1 MKVRFVLL
9 LCFLFFMQFAF
20 AGAAVVVAPLIS
32 SPKVK
37 VSMRDNG
44 YTLGDI
50 IIMHAEFILA
60 KGLVFDINSVPLK
73 GPVNNWLDLREVTMN
88 ETKNADDSSKVSV
101 DFTWQ
106 VFGTVE
112 HAQIVKIPA
121 IQLQTLPKDSALKS
135 AENKPLAITIPAQG
149 FHLSP
154 VLPPS
159 LTENTHRPHV
169 PPLRFNTQT
178 PLTIAL
184 VCFSLA
190 LLCGALWLW
199 LLDKISWWPRDPG
212 PMTKLARQLRQQSLV
227 QSFTNET
234 LRTIHAGLAGCAGQ
248 SLYPNS
254 LGNLF
259 ENCPYLVPSKTEI
272 TQFFNA
278 SWRVFYEKNASS
290 TASAICVAGTL
301 RWINRAAM
309 AERLARRQVK
319 KGIKQPV
326 RQHNLVIKKV
336 GQSLSP

>member
-1 MKVRFVLL
+1 
-9 LCFLFFMQFAF
+9 MQSAF
-20 AGAAVVVAPLIS
+20 AGAAVVTPVIAG
-32 SPKVK
+32 PKIK

-50 IIMHAEFILA
+50 IAMHVEFRLA
-60 KGLVFDINSVPLK
+60 KGLEFDVNSVPLQ
-73 GPVNNWLDLREVTMN
+73 GPVNNWLDLREVTMHQ
-88 ETKNADDSSKVSV
+88 TKNSDDSSQVSI

-121 IQLQTLPKDSALKS
+121 IQLQTLAQDSALKS

-159 LTENTHRPHV
+159 LTENTHRPHA
-169 PPLRFNTQT
+169 PPLRFDTKT

-184 VCFSLA
+184 LSFSLA

-199 LLDKISWWPRDPG
+199 LLDKISWWPRNPG

-259 ENCPYLVPSKTEI
+259 DNSPYLVPNKTEI

-278 SWRVFYEKNASS
+278 SWRVFHEKNASS
-290 TASAICVAGTL
+290 AASAICVASTL
-301 RWINRAAM
+301 RWINQAAM
-309 AERLARRQVK
+309 AERLARRTVK
-319 KGIKQPV
+319 KNAKKPAKTYD
-326 RQHNLVIKKV
+326 LVIKKPV
-336 GQSLSP
+336 KV

>member
-1 MKVRFVLL
+1 MKIRFVLL
-9 LCFLFFMQFAF
+9 LCMSFFMPSIF
-20 AGAAVVVAPLIS
+20 AGATLVTPAIVA
-32 SPKVK
+32 PKVK

-106 VFGTVE
+106 IFGTVE

-159 LTENTHRPHV
+159 LTENTHRPHA

-178 PLTIAL
+178 PLIIAL
-184 VCFSLA
+184 VCLSLA

-199 LLDKISWWPRDPG
+199 LLDKISWWPRNPG

-227 QSFTNET
+227 QSFPHET
-234 LRTIHAGLAGCAGQ
+234 LRSIHAGLAGCAGH

-254 LGNLF
+254 LDCLF
-259 ENCPYLVPSKTEI
+259 ESSPYLVANKTEI

-278 SWRVFYEKNASS
+278 SWRVFYEKNVSS
-290 TASAICVAGTL
+290 TASAICVASTL

-309 AERLARRQVK
+309 AERLARGKVK
-319 KGIKQPV
+319 KGVKQPA
-326 RQHNLVIKKV
+326 RQHNLAIKKPV
-336 GQSLSP
+336 KV